1 MRSKDVML
9 DEFAKT
15 YIAAGNLDAAL
26 KSAEES
32 MELLRRIARRALTMA
47 SHRDLSVGLIRI
59 GDIKRAQGDQEG
71 ALAAYE
77 ESLLCVASSPKPK
90 RAMGMRNTASRRAST
105 GSAISGFNPPS
116 RRKRSRPLGK
126 ALPSAAR

>member
-1 MRSKDVML
+1 ML

-32 MELLRRIARRALTMA
+32 MPIFCAASLRKALTMA
-47 SHRDLSVGLIRI
+47 SPATYPSGLSALATSSARKATG
-59 GDIKRAQGDQEG
+59 QG

-77 ESLLCVASSPKPK
+77 ESLRSASQARRQPKGQW
-90 RAMGMRNTASRRAST
+90 AARNTASRRPST
-105 GSAISGFNPPS
+105 GSAISSFNPPS
-116 RRKRSRPLGK
+116 TRKRSRPSRK